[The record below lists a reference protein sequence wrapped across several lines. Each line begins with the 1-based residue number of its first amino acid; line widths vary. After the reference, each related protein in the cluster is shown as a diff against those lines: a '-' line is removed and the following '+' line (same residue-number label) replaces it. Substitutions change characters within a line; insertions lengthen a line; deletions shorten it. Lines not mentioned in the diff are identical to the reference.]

1 MQIETRIAELRREIA
16 AGEYE
21 APADAVAGAIVAK
34 LVLIRRAR
42 RRILAMDGARLQ
54 ADAAPPTRRFDPDPQ
69 PARRLT
75 GKR

>member
-1 MQIETRIAELRREIA
+1 MQTETRIAELRRAIA
-16 AGEYE
+16 AGEY
-21 APADAVAGAIVAK
+21 APPADAIAGAIVSK

-54 ADAAPPTRRFDPDPQ
+54 PDAAAPTRRFEPPRQ
-69 PARRLT
+69 PVRRFS